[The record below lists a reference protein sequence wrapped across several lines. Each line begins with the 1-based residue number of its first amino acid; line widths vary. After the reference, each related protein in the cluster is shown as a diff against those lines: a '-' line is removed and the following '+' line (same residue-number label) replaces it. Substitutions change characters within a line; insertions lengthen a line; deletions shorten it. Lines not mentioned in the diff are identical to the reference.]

1 MQRYIKCYTPV
12 SALLEMLLVTVLY
25 VFVGIEA
32 GICHILT
39 SSKQYDRAIKLEK
52 KLTCIACNCILKFFV
67 HRSCKTDTFST
78 AFPQQAWLNIHHF
91 VCLSSSSSFLE
102 TSCTSIS
109 CAMEPCTLRRTICE
123 NAGNLFALVCCVHL

>member
-52 KLTCIACNCILKFFV
+52 KTHL
-67 HRSCKTDTFST
+67 HR
-78 AFPQQAWLNIHHF
+78 L
-91 VCLSSSSSFLE
+91 
-102 TSCTSIS
+102 
-109 CAMEPCTLRRTICE
+109 
-123 NAGNLFALVCCVHL
+123 